1 MQNSVPSGV
10 TKHLLLFL
18 LTLNHSVHRK
28 LQETEDS
35 PQAHVSPGG
44 TGPCLCS
51 PHRSCFSSIV
61 SSRGV
66 KPFPFIFSSLSLAPR
81 TLLLQAQV
89 PRLRVHLS
97 VQMVLGLLA
106 VFRGGLSLFCYFF
119 LWLCWV
125 LVAAHT
131 VFTGSCAIFC
141 FCGADSL
148 VVLHGLA
155 CPVACGILVPQTG
168 IEPMS
173 SELQDIDSEP
183 LDPSP
188 NRDGTHVL

>member
-51 PHRSCFSSIV
+51 PHRSCFSSVV

-66 KPFPFIFSSLSLAPR
+66 KPFPFIFLQSVVGPQNSSSPSTGTQTACPPVCPDGPWSPSCISRRTFAFLLFLSLA
-81 TLLLQAQV
+81 
-89 PRLRVHLS
+89 
-97 VQMVLGLLA
+97 VLGLSCSTHRLH
-106 VFRGGLSLFCYFF
+106 
-119 LWLCWV
+119 WI
-125 LVAAHT
+125 
-131 VFTGSCAIFC
+131 CAIFC